1 MTSGSLQLAEFRA
14 SPQVGPGHNL
24 STSTH
29 STRFANHRR
38 NLLLHQATCGVNGAG
53 VRSGGGGGAIGTD
66 DHLGP
71 TCQRQSLAEPVRH
84 QLSVILHHQQQLEP
98 GDLAGSASEPARPS
112 RVNRSSKAHQ
122 LRLDSNF

>member
-1 MTSGSLQLAEFRA
+1 MAEFRA

-29 STRFANHRR
+29 STRFVNRR
-38 NLLLHQATCGVNGAG
+38 NILLHQATCGVNGTG
-53 VRSGGGGGAIGTD
+53 NRGGAVGTTD
-66 DHLGP
+66 DNLGP
-71 TCQRQSLAEPVRH
+71 TCQRRSLAEPMRH
-84 QLSVILHHQQQLEP
+84 HLSVILHHQQQEP
-98 GDLAGSASEPARPS
+98 VGDCGSTSEPARPS

>member
-1 MTSGSLQLAEFRA
+1 MQLADFRA

-29 STRFANHRR
+29 STRFVNRR
-38 NLLLHQATCGVNGAG
+38 NLLLHQATCGVNGTG
-53 VRSGGGGGAIGTD
+53 NRGGAAGTD

-71 TCQRQSLAEPVRH
+71 NCQRRSLAPEPMRH
-84 QLSVILHHQQQLEP
+84 QLSVILHHQQQEA
-98 GDLAGSASEPARPS
+98 GDFARSASETASRPS
-112 RVNRSSKAHQ
+112 RVNRSNKAHQ